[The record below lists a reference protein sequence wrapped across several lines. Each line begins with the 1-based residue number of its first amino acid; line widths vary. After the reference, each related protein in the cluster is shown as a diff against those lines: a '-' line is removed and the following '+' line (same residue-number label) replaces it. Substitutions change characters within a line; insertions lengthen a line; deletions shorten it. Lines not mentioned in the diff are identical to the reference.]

1 MKPIL
6 IVEDEAVM
14 RESLRDWLTDSGYQV
29 ETAEEGEEALKTIA
43 VQDFGLL
50 ILDLRLPGKDGL
62 EILREA
68 RAKSPQLKGV
78 IITAYPSVETAVE
91 AMKEGAIDYLPKPFE
106 LNQLEKVI
114 QETLGPVQVEI
125 RPKTVAEE
133 VVAEP
138 IVVGE
143 ALGEEVTL
151 VINDKEVKARQGM
164 TILEAAQSVGVDIPT
179 LCYHKKL
186 TPYGA
191 CRLCTVEIIRGQRS
205 RLVTSCV
212 YLVEDGLIVK
222 TESEPVIKIRKMLLE
237 MMWARAPGVQ
247 AIRDYGIKY
256 GISRTKFEVA
266 PTFCISCGLCVRYCA
281 EVKKKNAIG
290 FIGRGT
296 EREVMF
302 LPEIASKECP
312 KCGECYELCPTG
324 VLPSNYGLAQVPHF
338 ASSSGIYSQL

>member
-91 AMKEGAIDYLPKPFE
+91 AIREGAIDYLSKPFE
-106 LNQLEKVI
+106 LNQLEKLI
-114 QETLGPVQVEI
+114 QETLGPVQAEI
-125 RPKTVAEE
+125 RPRVTTEEAVVEPAVAEE
-133 VVAEP
+133 
-138 IVVGE
+138 
-143 ALGEEVTL
+143 ALGKEVTL
-151 VINDKEVKARQGM
+151 IINDKEVKAGQGM
-164 TILEAAQSVGVDIPT
+164 TILEAAQSVGIDIPT

-191 CRLCTVEIIRGQRS
+191 CRLCTVEIIAHNMEHVLIS
-205 RLVTSCV
+205 LS
-212 YLVEDGLIVK
+212 ED
-222 TESEPVIKIRKMLLE
+222 
-237 MMWARAPGVQ
+237 
-247 AIRDYGIKY
+247 
-256 GISRTKFEVA
+256 
-266 PTFCISCGLCVRYCA
+266 
-281 EVKKKNAIG
+281 
-290 FIGRGT
+290 
-296 EREVMF
+296 
-302 LPEIASKECP
+302 
-312 KCGECYELCPTG
+312 
-324 VLPSNYGLAQVPHF
+324 
-338 ASSSGIYSQL
+338 